1 VNLSDNE
8 ASELVVGNMAGE
20 DAEIGE
26 HSIAGLDHQGR
37 AAEIIFDGLWIGVP
51 AEIFLQH
58 DLVDEAQ
65 MAGPIVLGQGRGKRE
80 VESKVTVN
88 TR

>member
-1 VNLSDNE
+1 MNLSDNE

-51 AEIFLQH
+51 AEIFVQH
-58 DLVDEAQ
+58 HLVNEPQ
-65 MAGPIVLGQGRGKRE
+65 MASPVIFGQGRGERE
-80 VESKVTVN
+80 VESKVMVYF
-88 TR
+88 R